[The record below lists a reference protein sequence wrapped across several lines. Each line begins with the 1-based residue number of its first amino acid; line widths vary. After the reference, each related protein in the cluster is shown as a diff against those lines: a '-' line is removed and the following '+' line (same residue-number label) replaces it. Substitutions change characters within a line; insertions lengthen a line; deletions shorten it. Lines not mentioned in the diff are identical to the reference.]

1 MGLFRLFPATCE
13 CERAFWSACETWP
26 HTQPSH
32 SQRVPAD
39 CENACAKGLWTPPR
53 WTLSPRLQRPTTAH
67 LLSGSLRKNQRDRLR
82 RRGQTREATTA
93 KLQAVAPVVRLG
105 SGLAPLWR
113 IWRGCAATRDGV
125 EAPHGPS
132 YGGVACSLLTAL
144 ACLRGVRQQWLD
156 GSRRPHRGLE
166 HRGAAPPSTAQAT
179 SGSLVG
185 LWRRSDD
192 DASVD
197 STATS
202 GGGAY
207 GQYGSKRRRPRLGDG
222 C

>member
-1 MGLFRLFPATCE
+1 VHFGLHARRGPTHSLRIRNLSSSRLRKRMRKRPVDPTTMDLISKA
-13 CERAFWSACETWP
+13 
-26 HTQPSH
+26 
-32 SQRVPAD
+32 
-39 CENACAKGLWTPPR
+39 
-53 WTLSPRLQRPTTAH
+53 QRPTTAH
-67 LLSGSLRKNQRDRLR
+67 LLSGSLRKNQHDRLR

-93 KLQAVAPVVRLG
+93 KLQAAAPVVRPG
-105 SGLAPLWR
+105 SGLAPLWW

-132 YGGVACSLLTAL
+132 SGGVACSPLTAQ

-156 GSRRPHRGLE
+156 GLE
-166 HRGAAPPSTAQAT
+166 HRRAAPPSTAQAT

-185 LWRRSDD
+185 LWRRNDD
-192 DASVD
+192 DASVG

>member
-1 MGLFRLFPATCE
+1 MRKRPVDPTTMDLISKAPTSNHCT
-13 CERAFWSACETWP
+13 S
-26 HTQPSH
+26 S
-32 SQRVPAD
+32 
-39 CENACAKGLWTPPR
+39 LWF
-53 WTLSPRLQRPTTAH
+53 SPREPTRQAAAAR
-67 LLSGSLRKNQRDRLR
+67 SDSRGDDGQAPSCSSCGS
-82 RRGQTREATTA
+82 
-93 KLQAVAPVVRLG
+93 PG

-125 EAPHGPS
+125 EAPHGPNS
-132 YGGVACSLLTAL
+132 GGVACSPLTAL
-144 ACLRGVRQQWLD
+144 ACLLGVRQQWLG

-192 DASVD
+192 DASVG

-207 GQYGSKRRRPRLGDG
+207 GQCGSKRWRPRLGDG